1 MGHLGT
7 LKTVNTIFAVLF
19 YLAGV
24 LTLLGVSL
32 MGILTMGEDVV
43 AGLIIIVAGVVGG
56 VLCIVMGL
64 LYQMTGKRLV
74 QGRWRIMQTILALLN
89 VTNVPIGTAYALF
102 ALWVCWMNEESKA
115 FFEESN
121 V

>member
-7 LKTVNTIFAVLF
+7 LKTVNTVFAVLF
-19 YLAGV
+19 YLLGMFTLVGLSIVGV
-24 LTLLGVSL
+24 LILGDDLV
-32 MGILTMGEDVV
+32 G
-43 AGLIIIVAGVVGG
+43 GLVMIGGGVGAGVV
-56 VLCIVMGL
+56 CIVMGMV
-64 LYQMTGKRLV
+64 YHMTGKRLV
-74 QGRWRIMQTILALLN
+74 QGRWRIMQTILAVLN
-89 VTNVPIGTAYALF
+89 VTNIPIGTAYALF